1 MLSSGVGGDRCPV
14 VGVGVVVGAG
24 VDGCGG
30 GGYDGGG
37 GGGAPMCTT
46 DVTSPISLS
55 SVLDKSDGIGAA
67 SAHWQPSS
75 STSIRSGSRPLH
87 MPACFATTA
96 LMMCAGTWTYSVLY
110 LNY

>member
-24 VDGCGG
+24 VDGYGG

-67 SAHWQPSS
+67 SAHW
-75 STSIRSGSRPLH
+75 
-87 MPACFATTA
+87 
-96 LMMCAGTWTYSVLY
+96 
-110 LNY
+110 